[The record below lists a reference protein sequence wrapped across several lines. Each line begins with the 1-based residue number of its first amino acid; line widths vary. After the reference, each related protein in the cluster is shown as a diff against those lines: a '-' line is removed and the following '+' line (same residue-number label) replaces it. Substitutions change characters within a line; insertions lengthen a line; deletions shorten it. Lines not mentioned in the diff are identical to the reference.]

1 MEEIYLFICAVNRV
15 DEDVLNNNPGW
26 ETTKTDKDEH
36 EYGIRIIRKIAEH
49 YDGMADF
56 MTENGEFRASVM
68 LLPGNG
74 DTAAVLAN
82 SAK

>member
-1 MEEIYLFICAVNRV
+1 MEEKYLFICVVNRV
-15 DEDVLNNNPGW
+15 DEDVLNNNPGR

-36 EYGIRIIRKIAEH
+36 GYGIRIIRKIGEH

-56 MTENGEFRASVM
+56 MTEKGEFRASVM

-74 DTAAVLAN
+74 DTPAVLAN